1 MMQLNSNIKKT
12 KAEKKYKSG
21 NDVFF
26 NIHQQAILLHHANT
40 RLNNVVQ
47 SDLPKFCVAW
57 IQQDNGNIA

>member
-1 MMQLNSNIKKT
+1 MQLNNNIKKKP

-26 NIHQQAILLHHANT
+26 NIHQQAILLQW
-40 RLNNVVQ
+40 LNNVLQ

>member
-1 MMQLNSNIKKT
+1 MQLNNNIKKK

-21 NDVFF
+21 NDVFC
-26 NIHQQAILLHHANT
+26 NIHQQAILLQW
-40 RLNNVVQ
+40 LNNVLQ

>member
-1 MMQLNSNIKKT
+1 MMF
-12 KAEKKYKSG
+12 
-21 NDVFF
+21 FF

-40 RLNNVVQ
+40 RLNNVLQ